1 MILPVGI
8 HEYFPIL
15 KTYIIA
21 PYGIIERWISGSTY
35 EDHYR
40 LKYGDFYF
48 KAYQRAKQLAKE
60 KGEEDQ
66 LFKELHIMEMDLP
79 EKELRDVISYE
90 KQPEAVVEG
99 GDNAFKRLFSKMDS
113 NLWPAFKKKDTSS
126 RSH

>member
-1 MILPVGI
+1 
-8 HEYFPIL
+8 
-15 KTYIIA
+15 
-21 PYGIIERWISGSTY
+21 
-35 EDHYR
+35 
-40 LKYGDFYF
+40 FYF
-48 KAYQRAKQLAKE
+48 KAYQLAKQRDE
-60 KGEEDQ
+60 GDQ
-66 LFKELHIMEMDLP
+66 VFKELYIMEMDLP